1 MTDVA
6 PRRPSWFGRHRI
18 GLVATVF
25 AVLYLAA
32 MGGGLGSLASKLADV
47 QENTNAGF
55 LSKTAESTRALHAT
69 EGFLAKDQVATL
81 VLYERDGQ
89 LTAADRARVVED
101 LTKIRGTS
109 WLSGTP
115 SPPVP
120 SADGEAVQVFLPLDG
135 KDSEL
140 FLTNVDDL
148 RELLDRPGRPEGLR
162 TYVTGLGGISADLFT
177 VFESIDVALLLTTL
191 VIVIVILLVVYVSP
205 ILWML
210 PVICAGVAFSMASGI
225 LYLLAKNDVLTVNG
239 QSQGIFTVLTFGAGT
254 DYALLLIARYR
265 EELHR
270 HDRPWDAM
278 KVAWRGAAPA
288 IVASA
293 ATVILG
299 LLCLLA
305 SELAGNQ
312 GLGPVTAVGIA
323 CAALTMLTLLPALLM
338 LGRWLFW
345 PRIPA
350 RDGQDPVHAG
360 IWARA
365 ADGVG
370 RRSTAVAV
378 GTTLVLAALA
388 LAATQLKASGIPQ
401 SESLTGNVESVIGQQ
416 HLDDHFPAGSGT
428 PVNIVGPADDVAR
441 IIAVVTNQP
450 GIATAVPFSGDGS
463 FGGSATVVNGTV
475 LVNAVLAVAPDS
487 KEATQII
494 TSLRTSLDAV
504 SKQALVGGFTAID
517 LDIQNASGRDNKV
530 IIPLVLL
537 VILLVL
543 ALLLRSIVAP
553 LLLVATVVLSFLA
566 TLGACALVFNYVFDF
581 PGADTAFP
589 LFAFVF
595 LVALGIDYNIFLMT
609 RVREEALTYGTR
621 TGMLRGLTVTGGV
634 ITSAGIVL
642 AATFAA
648 LGVLPLVF
656 LAELGF
662 AVSFGVLLD
671 TFVVR
676 SLLVPALTLKLGDR
690 VWWPGA
696 LSKGPVRTTSLSA
709 ATEPR

>member
-1 MTDVA
+1 MIDT
-6 PRRPSWFGRHRI
+6 PRPGWFARHRI
-18 GLVATVF
+18 GLLSGLLSL
-25 AVLYLAA
+25 LYVIV
-32 MGGGLGSLASKLADV
+32 MGGGLGSQASKLSEV
-47 QENTNAGF
+47 QENTNSGF
-55 LSKTAESTRALHAT
+55 LSKTAESTRALKVAET
-69 EGFLAKDQVATL
+69 FLAKDQVPTL
-81 VLYERDGQ
+81 VLYERDGA
-89 LTAADRARVVED
+89 LTPADQARAVED
-101 LTKIRGTS
+101 LTLIRRTT

-115 SPPVP
+115 SPPIR
-120 SADGEAVQVFLPLDG
+120 SEDGAALQVALPLDG
-135 KDSEL
+135 RDSDV
-140 FLTNVDDL
+140 FLANVEGL

-177 VFESIDVALLLTTL
+177 VFESIDVSLLLTTL
-191 VIVIVILLVVYVSP
+191 LIVIVILLVVYRSP
-205 ILWML
+205 VLWLL
-210 PVICAGVAFSMASGI
+210 PVVCAGISFAMASGI
-225 LYLLAKNDVLTVNG
+225 LYLLAKNDVLTVSG
-239 QSQGIFTVLTFGAGT
+239 TSQGIFTVLTFGAGT
-254 DYALLLIARYR
+254 DYALLLVARYR

-278 KVAWRGAAPA
+278 RVAWRGAAPA
-288 IVASA
+288 IAASA

-305 SELAGNQ
+305 SELSGNQ
-312 GLGPVTAVGIA
+312 GLGPVTAIGVA

-338 LGRWLFW
+338 AGRWLFW
-345 PRIPA
+345 PRIPH

-360 IWARA
+360 VWART

-370 RRSTAVAV
+370 RRSTAVTV

-401 SESLTGNVESVIGQQ
+401 TESITGNVESVVGQQ
-416 HLDDHFPAGSGT
+416 HLEDHFPAGSGT
-428 PVNIVGPADDVAR
+428 PVDVVGPADKLDR
-441 IIAVVTNQP
+441 ILAVVKGQQ
-450 GIATAVPFSGDGS
+450 GIAAAAPLP
-463 FGGSATVVNGTV
+463 GGSAFVGSAKVVDGRV
-475 LVNAVLAVAPDS
+475 LVSAVLSVTPDS
-487 KEATQII
+487 KEASRVI
-494 TSLRTSLDAV
+494 TELRTKLDAV
-504 SKQALVGGFTAID
+504 SRDVLVGGFTAID
-517 LDIQNASGRDNKV
+517 LDIQDASRRDNKV

-543 ALLLRSIVAP
+543 CVLLRSIVAP

-566 TLGACALVFNYVFDF
+566 TLGACALVFNHVFDF

-609 RVREEALTYGTR
+609 RVREEALTRGTR
-621 TGMLRGLTVTGGV
+621 IGMLRGLTVTGGV

-642 AATFAA
+642 AATFTA

-676 SLLVPALTLKLGDR
+676 SLLVPALTLQLGDR

-696 LSKGPVRTTSLSA
+696 LAKGPARATSLR
-709 ATEPR
+709 TEVEAR